1 VAQGGRQGARR
12 LLLQALYQSQVGGQA
27 LDVLTGQFRESAEF
41 AKIDQAYFLA
51 MLPAV
56 LGNTETLDQRIA
68 ECADRP
74 VDQLDPVEHAALWIG
89 LQELTT
95 RDDIP
100 AGVAINEA
108 VKLTREFGAQD
119 SYRYVNAILDAAAR
133 DTS

>member
-1 VAQGGRQGARR
+1 MAQGGRQGARR

-27 LDVLTGQFRESAEF
+27 PEVLIEQFRTSAEF
-41 AKIDQAYFLA
+41 AAIDQAYFLA

-56 LGNTETLDQRIA
+56 LGNIAALDELIGA
-68 ECADRP
+68 CADRP
-74 VDQLDPVEHAALWIG
+74 VEQLDPVEHAALWIG

-108 VKLTREFGAQD
+108 VNLARQFGAQD
-119 SYRYVNAILDAAAR
+119 SYRFVNAILDTAAR
-133 DTS
+133 GTG